1 MLRVLPAS
9 GAIDWPTVY
18 QAELPRV
25 LNYFRYRVG
34 DLATAE
40 DLTAQTFEKAWS
52 RRDHY
57 DDRGKFMAW
66 LMTIARNVATDHF
79 RRRRPTLEI
88 EAALNRADSS
98 DPAAELELK
107 EQRFRL
113 SSMLSRLP
121 ERQRELVALKYG
133 GELSNREIA
142 TQMNLT
148 ESNVGTLLHRLIT
161 QLRSEW
167 EAER

>member
-1 MLRVLPAS
+1 MLHAS
-9 GAIDWPTVY
+9 PVTGAIDWSTVY

-25 LNYFRYRVG
+25 LNFFRYRVG

-40 DLTAQTFEKAWS
+40 DLTAVTFEKAWS

-57 DDRGKFMAW
+57 DDRGKFAAW

-79 RRRRPTLEI
+79 RRRKPTVVLD
-88 EAALNRADSS
+88 AALNHADTS
-98 DPAAELELK
+98 DPAAEVELK

-121 ERQRELVALKYG
+121 ERQQELIALKYG
-133 GELSNREIA
+133 AELTNREIA
-142 TQMNLT
+142 KQLDLT
-148 ESNVGTLLHRLIT
+148 ETNVGTLLHRLIT